1 MDGGLGEGGLSEPQE
16 GKPSRRAERLGPSTC
31 SSQEPGFLG
40 RCHTPGEGGF
50 PQTQCC
56 PSALSTSLLILSHL
70 SPPLRPPAWGLLVP
84 LWLCT
89 FLPSPPVW
97 TLWV

>member
-1 MDGGLGEGGLSEPQE
+1 MDGGLGEVGLSEPQE
-16 GKPSRRAERLGPSTC
+16 GKPSRRAERLG
-31 SSQEPGFLG
+31 
-40 RCHTPGEGGF
+40 RCHTPGEEGF
-50 PQTQCC
+50 PQTQCS